1 MFIFD
6 EPTTGLH
13 FHDINKL
20 LAAFNAL
27 IERGHTIVIVEHN
40 MDVIKCADWV
50 VDLGPEA
57 GTGGGRVVFEGT
69 PRNLEQCPAS
79 YTGKYLR
86 LRTKLSTN
94 TAPVKAEFP
103 RQATTM
109 EFFTYRLPNGIRGI
123 HRQVKSNVAH
133 CALVINA
140 GSRDEHPDQY
150 GLAHLTEHAFFK
162 GTQRRRAWQVN
173 CRLEN
178 LGGELN
184 AFTTKEDT
192 TIHATTLRGDFP
204 RAAELIADV
213 AFRSTFPERELEREK
228 EVIADEI
235 NTYKDSPAD
244 LIYDTFED
252 MLFAGSELGHNILG
266 RKNALARYDG
276 EAIRAFTGRTHTTD
290 QMVFSSIGNFSAKTA
305 EAVAARYFAG
315 QAASARGFGRVA
327 PAPCAAFEKT
337 VVKHTHQTHCIIG
350 NRAYGIGEEK
360 RLPLALLINIL
371 GGPCANS
378 LLNVVVREKNGLS
391 YNIEASYT
399 PYSDSGIVAI
409 YFSSEN
415 GNTAQCIEP
424 RSKGNCTG
432 CARRR
437 SPHASCV
444 DGEKTVHRT
453 AGHIE
458 REQRRVHAGGRKK
471 FPDARRRGYHGTG
484 LRQSARTDRR
494 TAHRGR
500 RRGFL
505 RHVETHL

>member
-1 MFIFD
+1 
-6 EPTTGLH
+6 
-13 FHDINKL
+13 
-20 LAAFNAL
+20 
-27 IERGHTIVIVEHN
+27 
-40 MDVIKCADWV
+40 
-50 VDLGPEA
+50 
-57 GTGGGRVVFEGT
+57 
-69 PRNLEQCPAS
+69 
-79 YTGKYLR
+79 
-86 LRTKLSTN
+86 
-94 TAPVKAEFP
+94 
-103 RQATTM
+103 M

-337 VVKHTHQTHCIIG
+337 VVKHTHQTHCIID

-415 GNTAQCIEP
+415 GNTAQCIDLIEGELHRLRTTP
-424 RSKGNCTG
+424 LT
-432 CARRR
+432 ARQL
-437 SPHASCV
+437 SMAKKQFIAQLAISSESNEGYMLGAGKSFLTHDDV
-444 DGEKTVHRT
+444 DTMEQVYAKVRALT
-453 AGHIE
+453 AAQLTEVAEEVFSGMSRLIY
-458 REQRRVHAGGRKK
+458 K
-471 FPDARRRGYHGTG
+471 
-484 LRQSARTDRR
+484 
-494 TAHRGR
+494 
-500 RRGFL
+500 
-505 RHVETHL
+505 